1 MQTEQSTEQTTT
13 ENATTEQTNEQS
25 TEQQNATEQVTEKQE
40 KTRENL
46 LSQEE
51 NEQKIEHESLGKPEN
66 YDFSKLE
73 NDVSE
78 TVSTAFSDIAKE
90 LDLSQSAAEKILDKM
105 SPVMQKHNRES
116 ADKMIADWTEQTK
129 KDSEI
134 GGSRLKENTT
144 LAVKALDK
152 FGNDS
157 FRNLLNE
164 SGLGNHP
171 EVIRFLSKIGKTTT
185 VDTEL
190 VSGNKVGSGRDP
202 NKPRDFQELAN
213 TMYPS
218 YTN

>member
-1 MQTEQSTEQTTT
+1 MQTEQTTEQTT
-13 ENATTEQTNEQS
+13 ENDTTEQTTEQHN
-25 TEQQNATEQVTEKQE
+25 EQQNANEQTTEKQE

-46 LSQEE
+46 LSQEEE

-90 LDLSQSAAEKILDKM
+90 LDLSQAAAEKILDKM
-105 SPVMQKHNRES
+105 SPVIQKNNRET

-129 KDSEI
+129 KDQEI

-152 FGNDS
+152 FGNES
-157 FRNLLNE
+157 FKNLLNE

-190 VSGNKVGSGRDP
+190 VSGSRVGSGRDP